1 MAGMYGKK
9 VLHAGCTVRI
19 VLHLFYHSSL
29 TTARRLP
36 RLFLFEWFDRLFCF
50 ACHNLLGHNEWPV
63 LVFSRSGAKPRTRT
77 HDKDPKSVCAD
88 RASRATNAMP
98 PSSCGGRVRLTSWL
112 LEHAQIEGMSTH
124 AAAPLDMAYV
134 PPLLPSPAI
143 QTTHVHGCLAR
154 TRTNEPCLIAEIR

>member
-1 MAGMYGKK
+1 MYLSSFTFFTTHDSRLLVGFLVFFSNGLTGCS
-9 VLHAGCTVRI
+9 VLLV
-19 VLHLFYHSSL
+19 
-29 TTARRLP
+29 TTCLVTM
-36 RLFLFEWFDRLFCF
+36 
-50 ACHNLLGHNEWPV
+50 NNEWPV
-63 LVFSRSGAKPRTRT
+63 LVFSISGAKPRTRT